1 MSLMTHG
8 QYDLTQDREVGSRF
22 VLSVIALM
30 VFMGVLAL
38 GLCFIMSNMS
48 NSWSAGIENSI
59 TVEIPARAPDGG
71 IRTAGDLRIIRAQ
84 MIGAIQDAEI
94 IQNIAPIPSQEIKQT
109 LLPWLGSAADFVDLP
124 IPAMIHIEVKN
135 NIAAEDS
142 AIIDDVLKDIAPDV
156 IIDRHETWL
165 RDLSRLTGSLSLVG
179 FGLIA
184 LIVAT
189 ISLAVSGAVRARLA
203 SHADEV
209 DLLHLMGAPD
219 KMIIRQFRE
228 HVLSLTIRG
237 CVIGFTI
244 GLVTLIA
251 AGLLAG
257 RLDLALSDI
266 RPFSLAQWLG
276 LTLMPLGVV
285 ALATMTAKNTVL
297 SVLKK
302 MP

>member
-1 MSLMTHG
+1 MTLMTHG

-22 VLSVIALM
+22 VLSVISLM

-38 GLCFIMSNMS
+38 GLCFIMNNMS
-48 NSWSAGIENSI
+48 QSWSADLENSM
-59 TVEIPARAPDGG
+59 TVEIPARASDGT
-71 IRTAGDLRIIRAQ
+71 IRNASDLRNIRAE
-84 MIGAIQDAEI
+84 MIEAIKDAEI
-94 IQNIAPIPSQEIKQT
+94 LQEVAAIPASEIKET

-124 IPAMIHIEVKN
+124 IPAMIHIKVKHN
-135 NIAAEDS
+135 VSAADS
-142 AIIDDVLKDIAPDV
+142 ETIDTILKTISADV

-165 RDLSRLTGSLSLVG
+165 RDLARLTGSLALVG
-179 FGLIA
+179 IGLIV
-184 LIVAT
+184 LIIAT
-189 ISLAVSGAVRARLA
+189 IALAVSGAVRARLA

-219 KMIIRQFRE
+219 TMIVKQFRE
-228 HVLSLTIRG
+228 HVLGLTVRG
-237 CVIGFTI
+237 CILGFMI
-244 GLVTLIA
+244 GLITLIT

-266 RPFSLAQWLG
+266 KPFSILQWAGLA
-276 LTLMPLGVV
+276 LMPFGVIS
-285 ALATMTAKNTVL
+285 LAMITAKNTVL